1 MKWKGQNYI
10 QNYIISK
17 KFRKQFYF
25 VFGWLLCW
33 YCYKAWFEKKR
44 TKLYSKVLLVKSLG
58 NNFILLPVIYL
69 FMWIMKASKNF
80 GKISIKKIWQL
91 ISLWG
96 VKTQFINLPWNDV
109 FSGTTKT
116 RFQPMIINCTKR
128 FYWIETFGGFICI
141 CLSWLSVISSSFQ
154 CCGTRMTPQ
163 MIEFYQFRCRS
174 NEPLKR

>member
-1 MKWKGQNYI
+1 MKSKGSSKTICLWAFFSIADPILSNIHIAWKSNVYPTMYTIHIWWLKEDVYSTYTANTKPLLKASFYVDIVIKSDLKWKGQNYI
-10 QNYIISK
+10 QKYIISK

-80 GKISIKKIWQL
+80 GKISIRKIWQL
-91 ISLWG
+91 ISL
-96 VKTQFINLPWNDV
+96 
-109 FSGTTKT
+109 
-116 RFQPMIINCTKR
+116 
-128 FYWIETFGGFICI
+128 
-141 CLSWLSVISSSFQ
+141 
-154 CCGTRMTPQ
+154 
-163 MIEFYQFRCRS
+163 
-174 NEPLKR
+174 